1 MENAKKFFEEVIKT
15 EEAKTILAATE
26 APENEEARIAAYINI
41 AKKLGIELTEDEIN
55 AYLTTNSEAD
65 SAELDDE
72 ELSQLAGGGASVD
85 CKSSY
90 KNEENCL
97 IFDGCDKF
105 FREYDNYICRSEN
118 AGALKYSGP
127 EYEAIY
133 QKYFARCGNLDV
145 FKEYRVAMGR
155 SPSL

>member
-1 MENAKKFFEEVIKT
+1 MENAKKFFEELAKT
-15 EEAKTILAATE
+15 EEAKALFAAIEKPDTE
-26 APENEEARIAAYINI
+26 EELVAIYVDI
-41 AKKLGIELTEDEIN
+41 AKKLGVELTAEEVKEYLAADN
-55 AYLTTNSEAD
+55 AD
-65 SAELDDE
+65 GAELDDE
-72 ELSQLAGGGASVD
+72 ELAQLAGGGASVD

-105 FREYDNYICRSEN
+105 FREYDDYICRSEN